1 MTEFS
6 FHFSLSVCTIKPF
19 LQNFLTLKGR
29 VMLFCDLLEE
39 DIEVEFRNV
48 LAYITYVTG
57 DIIYYATSNL
67 FTMPE

>member
-1 MTEFS
+1 
-6 FHFSLSVCTIKPF
+6 
-19 LQNFLTLKGR
+19 
-29 VMLFCDLLEE
+29 MLFCDLLEE